1 MNLESTLTKE
11 DFFNEMK
18 EKFPNAMKHF
28 CDWIDEY
35 KKAVHWNDLFGNTK
49 IIQREHYW
57 ADIKFHHLPYA
68 MQYGIWIEYCRQSL
82 SDFFEQPEHI
92 SDTVDLR
99 EDIEGVF
106 KEMEPLVVFD
116 S

>member
-1 MNLESTLTKE
+1 MKIESTLTKE
-11 DFFNEMK
+11 NFFNEVK
-18 EKFPNAMKHF
+18 EQYPNAMKHF
-28 CDWIDEY
+28 LDWIDEY
-35 KKAVHWNDLFGNTK
+35 KKAVDWESLFGS
-49 IIQREHYW
+49 
-57 ADIKFHHLPYA
+57 IKFHSIPYA

-106 KEMEPLVVFD
+106 KELEPLIVFD
-116 S
+116 V